1 MYYFMYITLPVC
13 IIVYKAHRGQEQMA
27 DFPKTGAI
35 YACQPNV
42 GDKN

>member
-1 MYYFMYITLPVC
+1 MYITLPVC
-13 IIVYKAHRGQEQMA
+13 ISVCNAHRGQKKMS

-42 GDKN
+42 GDRN